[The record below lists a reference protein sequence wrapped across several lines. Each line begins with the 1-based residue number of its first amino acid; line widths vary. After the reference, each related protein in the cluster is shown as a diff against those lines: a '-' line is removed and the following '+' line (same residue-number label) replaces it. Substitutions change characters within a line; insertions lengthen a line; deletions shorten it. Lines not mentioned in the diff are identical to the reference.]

1 LSKSCSQKWGKV
13 AQKLP
18 KIEKV
23 APKIQNVFAIKN
35 SFVIN
40 RYSTEKDVVKL
51 GWLPTL
57 ERAQFNLLKSVYKSM
72 YNPL

>member
-23 APKIQNVFAIKN
+23 APKIQNVA
-35 SFVIN
+35 SFVATLLLIN
-40 RYSTEKDVVKL
+40 NTK
-51 GWLPTL
+51 
-57 ERAQFNLLKSVYKSM
+57 
-72 YNPL
+72 